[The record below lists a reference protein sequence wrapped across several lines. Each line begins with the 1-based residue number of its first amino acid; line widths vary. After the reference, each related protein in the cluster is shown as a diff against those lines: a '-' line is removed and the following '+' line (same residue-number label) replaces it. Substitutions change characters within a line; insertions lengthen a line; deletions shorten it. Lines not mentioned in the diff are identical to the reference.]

1 MAGSL
6 LYPHRC
12 AARQYVYRRLHRR
25 NVQKCPALSLARVS
39 RPLSRS
45 RVRKDRARKT
55 VVGFEKARRVEVSS
69 ALGFI
74 STLSPTR
81 DVFDAA
87 IHSLVGGSAMIC
99 FALAFVPLFTYDEEG
114 NTAPHYPVCM
124 PTVGMG
130 LSRK

>member
-6 LYPHRC
+6 LHPHRC
-12 AARQYVYRRLHRR
+12 AARHYVYRRLHRR
-25 NVQKCPALSLARVS
+25 SIQKCPALSLARVS
-39 RPLSRS
+39 RPLPRS
-45 RVRKDRARKT
+45 QVRKDRPRRT
-55 VVGFEKARRVEVSS
+55 IVGSEKARRVEVPS

-114 NTAPHYPVCM
+114 KTALHHHDNRMHGIV
-124 PTVGMG
+124 
-130 LSRK
+130 